1 MCCIWRR
8 SNRLTSDDAQHVSS
22 EVRALR
28 EVHHTDG
35 LSVSPKRL
43 EEFKLRIAQD
53 PEMQL
58 LTSQI
63 QKGWPSSRKECS
75 SPLIPYHESRSELI
89 EENGLVFRGE
99 RLVVPPSLRTDMLK
113 EIHRSHI
120 GMNGCL
126 RRARELLFW
135 PRTNAEVK
143 DFVSKCSIWQSF
155 QPEQCR
161 EDLQPH
167 EMPSRLWSKVGADLF
182 ELGQQN
188 FLILVDYW
196 SRYFEVQELRRI
208 TFTGVITACKVQFA
222 RHGIPDVLI
231 TDNGTQFSSSEFAK
245 FTEAWKFEHK
255 TSSPHHPQSNGKAEN
270 AVKICKTLLKKARAD
285 NRDPLLDFLDWRNTP
300 TEGLGTSPVWRL
312 MGKRTR
318 TRLSTH
324 TKLLKPQLDSEKEAK
339 LAQRKQK
346 QEFQY
351 NKKSQ
356 PLPPIQP
363 GRKFRKKLPGDTK
376 IYGLLAAASRHYLTA
391 LTKWKSQVAVIVAR
405 GAN

>member
-1 MCCIWRR
+1 MFIADALSR
-8 SNRLTSDDAQHVSS
+8 SYRLTTDDAQHYSS

-28 EVHHTDG
+28 EVYHTDG

-43 EEFKLRIAQD
+43 EGFKLRTAQG

-63 QKGWPSSRKECS
+63 QKGWPSSRKECP
-75 SPLIPYHESRSELI
+75 SPLIPYHESWSELI

-99 RLVVPPSLRTDMLK
+99 RLVVPPSLRTDMLE
-113 EIHRSHI
+113 EIHRLHI

-135 PRTNAEVK
+135 PRINAEVT
-143 DFVSKCSIWQSF
+143 DFVSKCSICQSF
-155 QPEQCR
+155 APEQCR

-167 EMPSRLWSKVGADLF
+167 EMPSRPRSKVGAYLF

-196 SRYFEVQELRRI
+196 SSYFEVQELKRI
-208 TFTGVITACKVQFA
+208 TSTTVITACKVQFA

-245 FTEAWKFEHK
+245 LAEAWKLEHK

-270 AVKICKTLLKKARAD
+270 AVKICKNLLKKARAD
-285 NRDPLLDFLDWRNTP
+285 NRDPLLAFLDWRNTP
-300 TEGLGTSPVWRL
+300 TEGLGTSPVQRL
-312 MGKRTR
+312 MVRRTR
-318 TRLSTH
+318 TLLPTH
-324 TKLLKPQLDSEKEAK
+324 TKLLKPQLDSETEAK

-346 QEFQY
+346 Q
-351 NKKSQ
+351 
-356 PLPPIQP
+356 
-363 GRKFRKKLPGDTK
+363 
-376 IYGLLAAASRHYLTA
+376 
-391 LTKWKSQVAVIVAR
+391 
-405 GAN
+405 